1 MTSYTNEKG
10 ATLIE
15 VLGVLAV
22 VATIATG
29 MFTGIARVNQKLK
42 ITQAQNQVSDI
53 VKAMRTQFASFHPSS
68 VTAEGLEK
76 IGVYKAGTVDETG
89 MAVSVFDTEMT
100 MELSSDGENPFFIFS
115 YKNVPRSSCYDLLLG
130 DWGNDPSSGLKE
142 IKVEG
147 NAVHIF
153 QWAKDSEG
161 TASSAEDDASSLQ
174 HTLLPTPTTAINAC
188 AQEQNVTISWS
199 YYI

>member
-76 IGVYKAGTVDETG
+76 IGVYKSGTVDETG
-89 MAVSVFDTEMT
+89 VAVSVFDTEMT

-115 YKNVPRSSCYDLLLG
+115 YKDIPRSSCYDLLLG

-142 IKVEG
+142 ITVKT
-147 NAVHIF
+147 
-153 QWAKDSEG
+153 EG
-161 TASSAEDDASSLQ
+161 TNKSHSFIWDKDKTSSSEESDTSTIHS
-174 HTLLPTPTTAINAC
+174 LLPTATTAINAC